1 MCKRRDLS
9 PIVRGAV
16 GKASQVQ
23 TQEERKPGRGSKYK
37 SLGEKMNKEL
47 EEKEK
52 KEVILTGNGPK

>member
-1 MCKRRDLS
+1 M
-9 PIVRGAV
+9 RGAV